1 MYKILIIISLITT
14 FSFSQ
19 SQLSIE
25 NHLRTRQ
32 VHLDFHTSE
41 HIPNIGEK
49 FDKKNFQRALIKGRV
64 NHINIFSK
72 GHHGYSYY
80 PTKIGT
86 QHPNLKFDLLGK
98 QLEACKEINVK
109 CPLYFAVGWSVL
121 DAEQNPDWVMKDE
134 NGKMLTANLD
144 LNAKPNDIRPHYSW
158 KCLDP
163 TPGGG
168 YHNYILKNVEE
179 ICKRYDDLDGFW
191 FDIYHIKPY
200 SFTSYSKRR
209 MVEEGVNF
217 NNTDE
222 MEKSFALA
230 LKDHMRELREL
241 VEKYHPNATVFFNSA
256 THIANKS
263 IFKEALYEMNTHAE
277 LEDLP
282 TTWGGYDKLPLEAKF
297 HLGKG
302 TPIVAMSGK
311 FHKAWGEFGG
321 FKHPD
326 AIKYEAAAMIS
337 FGASCNFG
345 DQLHPSGEMDF
356 ETYTNIGKAY
366 EYVEKIEKYG
376 PGGTPYS
383 NLGVWLSLDHSAD
396 QGLVNMLLQLHK
408 DFIVAN
414 ENNLDKLDIILI
426 PSKNNIS
433 QNQLKILQ
441 DWLDNGGKLIVFGN
455 GMLDSSNKK
464 FLIDLGCEYISD
476 SPYDFDFTS
485 IYETIGYDIV
495 KTPFVNYD
503 SAIRVK
509 LTDGKPLGM
518 IREPYFNR
526 TYEKYSSHRE
536 TPYKLEDS
544 SFPSAVKKNN
554 TIFFTHS
561 LDKLYYDHGMRIH
574 RQLLENAIEEL
585 KINKYIN
592 VINFPSSGRI
602 SLLNQ
607 EKNNRFILHLLYS
620 PPILRADKVQ
630 VIEDF
635 VSLSETFVEF
645 RIPKKIKKIYR
656 VPDYKEIDFKYKNGI
671 IKIKIPNFKMHTAI
685 VLEY

>member
-1 MYKILIIISLITT
+1 MDKILIIISLITT

-49 FDKKNFQRALIKGRV
+49 FDKKNFQRALIMGRV

-426 PSKNNIS
+426 PSKNNIP

-485 IYETIGYDIV
+485 ISETIGYDIV

-645 RIPKKIKKIYR
+645 RIPKKVKKIYR